1 MLRPVQH
8 MTTTEVAASD
18 RGRDIFK
25 QKEMGDFWV
34 SSQSQWRDQF
44 WQLDNETAGVRWDAS
59 RIIWDVALPDGSRLT
74 DPRWAPQLEAFR
86 RFAWSLFAE
95 ESGYYS
101 RPLKTGSAGELGTG
115 IRYLARWMNQRD
127 FLSFS
132 ELDNAASEV
141 FLDDVADETALAD
154 LRPSNTEETIPRN
167 EDDSTPVADGE
178 GMSVSQVFR
187 RVHIWLQLWRQ
198 AGALREA
205 GVPALPEPPFNGRSA
220 KEVSR
225 DIATRAASLIPPLPD
240 EVALPIMNAAHRMIG
255 LPAEEVIRLHV
266 MYADGV
272 RAAVNDGQ
280 KRRNSQNDRGL
291 RAVKGFQFS
300 VLPGEQEPWHAPFDQ
315 AEVDDFWPAY
325 SRGRQGPS
333 TVSGSQLLRSLVGS
347 IRDACSIV
355 IQSETGLRVSELCG
369 LEPGIHPE
377 SGLPSCVRIRRSY
390 SGLNELFFVEGRLF
404 KTVAGPRRVEWLVGS
419 RPVGSKEIPPPVRAL
434 EVLTRLL
441 DPWRAM
447 ASDPRIAKAL
457 FAQPVTCSGM
467 PGKSGIGIAFED
479 MILRGQ
485 RRFVFRFVDLSKLPD
500 RNRRGEDL
508 AVYRESRGI
517 CLRTHQ
523 WRKTFARYICGTD
536 SRMLPAVSRHFKH
549 LTLAM
554 TEEAY
559 LGKNPALQDAYE
571 SNINQST
578 ARILYENAR
587 GKPAQAGRMAK
598 LIDEHRAELQALIAN
613 KDERDGRRA
622 IQKWVEQNRLQIF
635 FAPHGKCFIR
645 LDPVGARCH
654 EVGQTVHWLNE
665 EPNYATRHP
674 SLCVGCSCFLVDKEN
689 EEFWLERYI
698 DNYRSFLE
706 GASQGKA
713 SDYRIARERADQAA
727 AILQAL
733 KVPLPEV

>member
-1 MLRPVQH
+1 

-18 RGRDIFK
+18 GARDILK
-25 QKEMGDFWV
+25 QKEFGDSWV
-34 SSQSQWRDQF
+34 SSQSQWRDRF
-44 WQLDNETAGVRWDAS
+44 WQFDNETAGVRPDAS
-59 RIIWDVALPDGSRLT
+59 RIPWDVALPDGSRLT
-74 DPRWAPQLEAFR
+74 DPQWAPLLEALK
-86 RFAWSLFAE
+86 RFAWSLFADKN
-95 ESGYYS
+95 GYYG
-101 RPLKTGSAGELGTG
+101 RPLKPRSAGELATG
-115 IRYLARWMNQRD
+115 IRYLARWMVRRN

-141 FLDDVADETALAD
+141 FLDDIADEAAQAD
-154 LRPSNTEETIPRN
+154 LRPSDIEETIPDPQKN
-167 EDDSTPVADGE
+167 AAQVAE

-187 RVHIWLQLWRQ
+187 RIHIWLQLWRQ
-198 AGALREA
+198 ASALRQA
-205 GVPALPEPPFNGRSA
+205 GIPALPEAPFNGRSS

-225 DIATRAASLIPPLPD
+225 DIATRAVSLIAPLPD

-255 LPAEEVIRLHV
+255 LPAAEVIRLHFL
-266 MYADGV
+266 YAEGV
-272 RAAVNDGQ
+272 RAAVNEGQ
-280 KRRNSQNDRGL
+280 QRRNSQNDRGV
-291 RAVKGFQFS
+291 RAIKDFQFS
-300 VLPGEQEPWHAPFDQ
+300 VLPGEREPWHAPLAE
-315 AEVDDFWPAY
+315 AEVDDFWPVY
-325 SRGRQGPS
+325 SRGRQGPG
-333 TVSGSQLLRSLVGS
+333 TVSGSQLLRSLVCS

-377 SGLPSCVRIRRSY
+377 SGLPTCVRIRRSY
-390 SGLNELFFVEGRLF
+390 SGLNELFFLDGRLF
-404 KTVAGPRRVEWLVGS
+404 KTVGGSQRHVEWLVGS

-441 DPWRAM
+441 DPWRTM
-447 ASDPRIAKAL
+447 ASHPKVAKSL
-457 FAQPVTCSGM
+457 FAHPATCSGM
-467 PGKSGIGIAFED
+467 PGKSGITIAFED
-479 MILRGQ
+479 TILRGQ
-485 RRFVFRFVDLSKLPD
+485 RKFVFRYVDLSELPD

-508 AVYRESRGI
+508 TVYRDSRGL

-622 IQKWVEQNRLQIF
+622 IRKWVEQNRLQIF

-665 EPNYATRHP
+665 EPHYAFRHP
-674 SLCVGCSCFLVDKEN
+674 SLCAGCSCFLVDKEN
-689 EEFWLERYI
+689 EEFWLERFI
-698 DNYRSFLE
+698 DNYRAFQE

>member
-1 MLRPVQH
+1 MDLAV
-8 MTTTEVAASD
+8 
-18 RGRDIFK
+18 RDGARDLLK
-25 QKEMGDFWV
+25 QKEIGDFWV
-34 SSQSQWRDQF
+34 SSQSQWRDRF
-44 WQLDNETAGVRWDAS
+44 WQLDNATAGVRPDAS
-59 RIIWDVALPDGSRLT
+59 RIHWDVALPDGSRLT
-74 DPRWAPQLEAFR
+74 HPQWAPQLDAFK
-86 RFAWSLFAE
+86 RFAWSLFTD
-95 ESGYYS
+95 ESKYYGK
-101 RPLKTGSAGELGTG
+101 PLKPGSASALSTG
-115 IRYLARWMNQRD
+115 IGYLGRWMTRRN

-132 ELDNAASEV
+132 ELDSAASEV
-141 FLDDVADETALAD
+141 FLDDMADEFALAD
-154 LRPSNTEETIPRN
+154 LRPSNTEETIPDHAN
-167 EDDSTPVADGE
+167 DAAPGADGE
-178 GMSVSQVFR
+178 GMSVSQVFG
-187 RVHIWLQLWRQ
+187 RVNIWLKLWRQ

-205 GVPALPEPPFNGRSA
+205 GIPTLPEPPFNGRSA
-220 KEVSR
+220 KQVSR

-255 LPAEEVIRLHV
+255 LPAEEVIRLHE
-266 MYADGV
+266 MYAEGV
-272 RAAVNDGQ
+272 QAAINDGQ
-280 KRRNSQNDRGL
+280 KWRNPQNDRGL

-300 VLPGEQEPWHAPFDQ
+300 ILPGEMEPWHSPLDR
-315 AEVDDFWPAY
+315 AEVNDFWPTY
-325 SRGRQGPS
+325 KRGYTPS
-333 TVSGSQLLRSLVGS
+333 TVSGSQLLRSLICS
-347 IRDACSIV
+347 IRDACAIV

-369 LEPGIHPE
+369 LEPGIDRE
-377 SGLPSCVRIRRSY
+377 SGLPTCVRVRRSY
-390 SGLNELFFVEGRLF
+390 SGLNELFYVDGRLF
-404 KTVAGPRRVEWLVGS
+404 KTVASSERVEWLVGS
-419 RPVGSKEIPPPVRAL
+419 RPVGSKEIPPPARAL
-434 EVLTRLL
+434 DVLTRLL
-441 DPWRAM
+441 DPWRKLAR
-447 ASDPRIAKAL
+447 DPEIGKTL
-457 FAQPVTCSGM
+457 FVQPAGFRGM
-467 PGKSGIGIAFED
+467 PGKSGIGITFED
-479 MILRGQ
+479 MILVGQ
-485 RRFVFRFVDLSKLPD
+485 RQLVYRYVDLSKLPD

-508 AVYRESRGI
+508 TAYRESRGL

-598 LIDEHRAELQALIAN
+598 IIDEHRAELQTLIAN

-665 EPNYATRHP
+665 EPHYAIRHP
-674 SLCVGCSCFLVDKEN
+674 SLCAGCSCFLVDKEN
-689 EEFWLERYI
+689 EEFWLQRYLN
-698 DNYRSFLE
+698 NYRAFVQ
-706 GASQGKA
+706 GASLGKA

-733 KVPLPEV
+733 RVPLPEV

>member
-1 MLRPVQH
+1 
-8 MTTTEVAASD
+8 
-18 RGRDIFK
+18 
-25 QKEMGDFWV
+25 
-34 SSQSQWRDQF
+34 
-44 WQLDNETAGVRWDAS
+44 
-59 RIIWDVALPDGSRLT
+59 
-74 DPRWAPQLEAFR
+74 
-86 RFAWSLFAE
+86 
-95 ESGYYS
+95 
-101 RPLKTGSAGELGTG
+101 
-115 IRYLARWMNQRD
+115 
-127 FLSFS
+127 
-132 ELDNAASEV
+132 
-141 FLDDVADETALAD
+141 
-154 LRPSNTEETIPRN
+154 
-167 EDDSTPVADGE
+167 
-178 GMSVSQVFR
+178 
-187 RVHIWLQLWRQ
+187 
-198 AGALREA
+198 
-205 GVPALPEPPFNGRSA
+205 
-220 KEVSR
+220 
-225 DIATRAASLIPPLPD
+225 
-240 EVALPIMNAAHRMIG
+240 
-255 LPAEEVIRLHV
+255 

-291 RAVKGFQFS
+291 RTVKGFQFS

-369 LEPGIHPE
+369 LEPGIHPQ

-457 FAQPVTCSGM
+457 FAQPVTCRGM

-689 EEFWLERYI
+689 EEFWLERFI

-706 GASQGKA
+706 GVSQGKA

>member
-1 MLRPVQH
+1 MLKPLQR
-8 MTTTEVAASD
+8 TITAEVAASD
-18 RGRDIFK
+18 GARDILK
-25 QKEMGDFWV
+25 RKEIGDFWV
-34 SSQSQWRDQF
+34 SSQSQWGERF
-44 WQLDNETAGVRWDAS
+44 WQLDNETAGARAEVS
-59 RIIWDVALPDGSRLT
+59 RLHWDVALPDGSCLT
-74 DPRWAPQLEAFR
+74 DPQWAAQLDAFK
-86 RFAWSLFAE
+86 RFTWSLFTDE
-95 ESGYYS
+95 NKYYG
-101 RPLKTGSAGELGTG
+101 RPLKPASASLLSTG
-115 IRYLARWMNQRD
+115 IGYLARWMIRRN

-141 FLDDVADETALAD
+141 FLDDMADETALAD
-154 LRPSNTEETIPRN
+154 LQPTPIEETMPDH
-167 EDDSTPVADGE
+167 EDDEASGADGV
-178 GMSVSQVFR
+178 GMSVSQVWR
-187 RVHIWLQLWRQ
+187 RVSIWLQLWRQ
-198 AGALREA
+198 AGVLREA
-205 GVPALPEPPFNGRSA
+205 GIAALPEPPFNGRSA
-220 KEVSR
+220 KQVSR

-240 EVALPIMNAAHRMIG
+240 EVALPIMNAAHRMTG
-255 LPAEEVIRLHV
+255 LPAEEVIRLHE
-266 MYADGV
+266 MYAEGV
-272 RAAVNDGQ
+272 QAAINDGQ
-280 KRRNSQNDRGL
+280 KWRNPQNDRGL

-300 VLPGEQEPWHAPFDQ
+300 VLPGEMQPWHSPLNQ
-315 AEVDDFWPAY
+315 AEVNDFWPTY
-325 SRGRQGPS
+325 KKGYTPS
-333 TVSGSQLLRSLVGS
+333 TVSGSQLLRSLVCS
-347 IRDACSIV
+347 IRDACAIV

-369 LEPGIHPE
+369 LEPGIDQE
-377 SGLPSCVRIRRSY
+377 SGLPTSVRVRRSY
-390 SGLNELFFVEGRLF
+390 SGLNELFYVDGRLF
-404 KTVAGPRRVEWLVGS
+404 KTVPTSERVEWLVGS
-419 RPVGSKEIPPPVRAL
+419 RPVGSKEIPAPVRAL
-434 EVLTRLL
+434 RVLTRLL
-441 DPWRAM
+441 DPWRKLAR
-447 ASDPRIAKAL
+447 DPEIARTL
-457 FAQPVTCSGM
+457 FVQPAGIHGM
-467 PGKSGIGIAFED
+467 PGKSGIGITYED
-479 MILRGQ
+479 MILVGQ
-485 RRFVFRFVDLSKLPD
+485 RQFVYRYVDLSKLPD

-508 AVYRESRGI
+508 AAYRENRGLR
-517 CLRTHQ
+517 LRTHQ

-598 LIDEHRAELQALIAN
+598 VIDEHRAEIQALIAN

-689 EEFWLERYI
+689 EEFWLERFI

-706 GASQGKA
+706 GVSQGKA

>member
-1 MLRPVQH
+1 MLKPLQR
-8 MTTTEVAASD
+8 TITAEVAASD
-18 RGRDIFK
+18 GARDILK
-25 QKEMGDFWV
+25 RKEIGDFWV
-34 SSQSQWRDQF
+34 SSQSQWGERF
-44 WQLDNETAGVRWDAS
+44 WQLDNETAGARAEVS
-59 RIIWDVALPDGSRLT
+59 RLHWDVALPDGSCLT
-74 DPRWAPQLEAFR
+74 DPQWAAQLDAFK
-86 RFAWSLFAE
+86 RFTWSLFTDE
-95 ESGYYS
+95 NKYYG
-101 RPLKTGSAGELGTG
+101 RPLKPASASLLSTG
-115 IRYLARWMNQRD
+115 IGYLARWMIRRN

-141 FLDDVADETALAD
+141 FLDDMADETALAD
-154 LRPSNTEETIPRN
+154 LQPTPIEETMPDH
-167 EDDSTPVADGE
+167 EDDEASGADGV
-178 GMSVSQVFR
+178 GMSVSQVWR
-187 RVHIWLQLWRQ
+187 RVSIWLQLWRQ
-198 AGALREA
+198 AGVLREA
-205 GVPALPEPPFNGRSA
+205 GIAALPEPPFNGRSA
-220 KEVSR
+220 KQVSR

-240 EVALPIMNAAHRMIG
+240 EVALPIMNAAHRMTG
-255 LPAEEVIRLHV
+255 LPAEEVIRLHE
-266 MYADGV
+266 MYAEGV
-272 RAAVNDGQ
+272 QAAINDGQ
-280 KRRNSQNDRGL
+280 KWRNPQNDRGL

-300 VLPGEQEPWHAPFDQ
+300 VLPGEMQPWHSPLNQ
-315 AEVDDFWPAY
+315 AEVNDFWPTY
-325 SRGRQGPS
+325 KKGYTPS
-333 TVSGSQLLRSLVGS
+333 TVSGSQLLRSLVCS
-347 IRDACSIV
+347 IRDACAIV

-369 LEPGIHPE
+369 LEPGIDQE
-377 SGLPSCVRIRRSY
+377 SGLPTSVRVRRSY
-390 SGLNELFFVEGRLF
+390 SGLNELFYVDGRLF
-404 KTVAGPRRVEWLVGS
+404 KTVPTSERVEWLVGS
-419 RPVGSKEIPPPVRAL
+419 RPVGSKEIPAPVRAL
-434 EVLTRLL
+434 RVLTRLL
-441 DPWRAM
+441 DPWRKLAR
-447 ASDPRIAKAL
+447 DPEIARTL
-457 FAQPVTCSGM
+457 FVQPAGIHGM
-467 PGKSGIGIAFED
+467 PGKSGIGITYED
-479 MILRGQ
+479 MILVGQ
-485 RRFVFRFVDLSKLPD
+485 RQFVYRYVDLSKLPD

-508 AVYRESRGI
+508 AAYRENRGL

-598 LIDEHRAELQALIAN
+598 VIDEHRAEIQALIAN

-635 FAPHGKCFIR
+635 FAPHGKCFVR

-665 EPNYATRHP
+665 EPDYAIRHP
-674 SLCVGCSCFLVDKEN
+674 SLCAGCSCFLVDKEN
-689 EEFWLERYI
+689 EEFWLQRYL
-698 DNYRSFLE
+698 DNYRAFLQ
-706 GASQGKA
+706 GASAGKA

>member
-1 MLRPVQH
+1 
-8 MTTTEVAASD
+8 
-18 RGRDIFK
+18 
-25 QKEMGDFWV
+25 
-34 SSQSQWRDQF
+34 
-44 WQLDNETAGVRWDAS
+44 
-59 RIIWDVALPDGSRLT
+59 
-74 DPRWAPQLEAFR
+74 
-86 RFAWSLFAE
+86 
-95 ESGYYS
+95 
-101 RPLKTGSAGELGTG
+101 
-115 IRYLARWMNQRD
+115 
-127 FLSFS
+127 
-132 ELDNAASEV
+132 
-141 FLDDVADETALAD
+141 
-154 LRPSNTEETIPRN
+154 
-167 EDDSTPVADGE
+167 
-178 GMSVSQVFR
+178 
-187 RVHIWLQLWRQ
+187 
-198 AGALREA
+198 
-205 GVPALPEPPFNGRSA
+205 
-220 KEVSR
+220 
-225 DIATRAASLIPPLPD
+225 
-240 EVALPIMNAAHRMIG
+240 
-255 LPAEEVIRLHV
+255 
-266 MYADGV
+266 
-272 RAAVNDGQ
+272 
-280 KRRNSQNDRGL
+280 
-291 RAVKGFQFS
+291 
-300 VLPGEQEPWHAPFDQ
+300 
-315 AEVDDFWPAY
+315 
-325 SRGRQGPS
+325 
-333 TVSGSQLLRSLVGS
+333 
-347 IRDACSIV
+347 
-355 IQSETGLRVSELCG
+355 
-369 LEPGIHPE
+369 
-377 SGLPSCVRIRRSY
+377 
-390 SGLNELFFVEGRLF
+390 
-404 KTVAGPRRVEWLVGS
+404 
-419 RPVGSKEIPPPVRAL
+419 
-434 EVLTRLL
+434 
-441 DPWRAM
+441 
-447 ASDPRIAKAL
+447 
-457 FAQPVTCSGM
+457 M
-467 PGKSGIGIAFED
+467 PGKSSLGIAFED
-479 MILRGQ
+479 IILRGQ

-622 IQKWVEQNRLQIF
+622 IQKWVKQNRLQIF

>member
-1 MLRPVQH
+1 MLRPLPR

-18 RGRDIFK
+18 GARVILK
-25 QKEMGDFWV
+25 QKEIGDFWV
-34 SSQSQWRDQF
+34 SSQSQWRDRS
-44 WQLDNETAGVRWDAS
+44 WQLDNETAGARRDAS
-59 RIIWDVALPDGSRLT
+59 RIPWEITLPDGNRLT
-74 DPRWAPQLEAFR
+74 DPQWAPLLEAFKR
-86 RFAWSLFAE
+86 LAWSLFTDK
-95 ESGYYS
+95 SGYYG
-101 RPLKTGSAGELGTG
+101 RRLKPGGAAALATG
-115 IRYLARWMNQRD
+115 IRYLARWMVRRN

-141 FLDDVADETALAD
+141 FLDDIADEAAQADWRSSSIEAKVAD
-154 LRPSNTEETIPRN
+154 RQKN
-167 EDDSTPVADGE
+167 EARVAE
-178 GMSVSQVFR
+178 GMTVSQVFR
-187 RVHIWLQLWRQ
+187 RTTIWLHLWSQAGVLRQ
-198 AGALREA
+198 AG
-205 GVPALPEPPFNGRSA
+205 VPTLPEPPFNGRRS

-225 DIATRAASLIPPLPD
+225 DIATRAVTLIPPLPD

-255 LPAEEVIRLHV
+255 LPAEEIIRLHV
-266 MYADGV
+266 LYAEGVKAAVNAGEKWRTRQNLRGV
-272 RAAVNDGQ
+272 RAIKD
-280 KRRNSQNDRGL
+280 
-291 RAVKGFQFS
+291 FQFS
-300 VLPGEQEPWHAPFDQ
+300 VLPGEREPWHAPLKQ
-315 AEVDDFWPAY
+315 VEVADFWPAY
-325 SRGRQGPS
+325 SKGRRRPGRI
-333 TVSGSQLLRSLVGS
+333 SGSQLLRSLVCS

-355 IQSETGLRVSELCG
+355 IQSETGLRGSELCG
-369 LEPGIHPE
+369 LEPGINPE
-377 SGLPSCVRIRRSY
+377 SGLPTCVRIRRSH
-390 SGLNELFFVEGRLF
+390 SGLNELFFVDGHLF
-404 KTVAGPRRVEWLVGS
+404 KTVASPQKVEWLVGS

-441 DPWRAM
+441 EPWRTM
-447 ASDPRIAKAL
+447 ASRPKIAQSL
-457 FAQPVTCSGM
+457 FAHPATSSGM
-467 PGKSGIGIAFED
+467 PGKSGIKVAIQD

-485 RRFVFRFVDLSKLPD
+485 RKFVFRYVDLSKLPD

-508 AVYRESRGI
+508 AVYREGRGL

-613 KDERDGRRA
+613 KDERDSLRA
-622 IQKWVEQNRLQIF
+622 VQKWVEQNRLQIF

-654 EVGQTVHWLNE
+654 EVGQTAHWLNE
-665 EPNYATRHP
+665 EPHYAFRHP
-674 SLCVGCSCFLVDKEN
+674 SLCAGCSCFLVDKEN

-698 DNYRSFLE
+698 DNYKAFFE

-713 SDYRIARERADQAA
+713 SDYRIARERADQAV

-733 KVPLPEV
+733 KVPVPEV

>member
-1 MLRPVQH
+1 MLRPLQR
-8 MTTTEVAASD
+8 MTTMEAAASAD
-18 RGRDIFK
+18 ARDILK
-25 QKEMGDFWV
+25 QKEIGDFRV
-34 SSQSQWRDQF
+34 SSQSRWGDRF
-44 WQLDNETAGVRWDAS
+44 WQLDNETAGARPEVS
-59 RIIWDVALPDGSRLT
+59 RIHWDVALPDGDRLT
-74 DPRWAPQLEAFR
+74 DPQWAPLLEAFK

-95 ESGYYS
+95 ESRYYG
-101 RPLKTGSAGELGTG
+101 RPLKPANASVLSTG
-115 IRYLARWMNQRD
+115 IGCLARWMVRRN

-141 FLDDVADETALAD
+141 FLDDMADETALAD
-154 LRPSNTEETIPRN
+154 LQPSNTEETIPDHEN
-167 EDDSTPVADGE
+167 GAAPDADGE
-178 GMSVSQVFR
+178 GMSVSQVWR
-187 RVHIWLQLWRQ
+187 RVIVWLQLWRQ
-198 AGALREA
+198 AGSLREA
-205 GVPALPEPPFNGRSA
+205 GIPTLPEPPFNGRSA
-220 KEVSR
+220 KQVAREL
-225 DIATRAASLIPPLPD
+225 ATRAASLIPPLPD
-240 EVALPIMNAAHRMIG
+240 EVALPIMNAAYRMIG
-255 LPAEEVIRLHV
+255 LPAEEVIRLHEV
-266 MYADGV
+266 YAEGV
-272 RAAVNDGQ
+272 QAAIDDGQ
-280 KRRNSQNDRGL
+280 KWRNPQNDRGL

-300 VLPGEQEPWHAPFDQ
+300 VLPGEKEPWHLPLNQ
-315 AEVDDFWPAY
+315 AEGTDFWPTY
-325 SRGRQGPS
+325 RRGYTPS
-333 TVSGSQLLRSLVGS
+333 TVSGSQLLRSLICS

-369 LEPGIHPE
+369 LEPGIDQE
-377 SGLPSCVRIRRSY
+377 SGVPACVRVRRSY
-390 SGLNELFFVEGRLF
+390 SGLNELFYVDGRLF
-404 KTVAGPRRVEWLVGS
+404 KTVARSERVEWLVGS
-419 RPVGSKEIPPPVRAL
+419 RPVGSKGIPPPVRAL
-434 EVLTRLL
+434 DVLTRLL
-441 DPWRAM
+441 DPWRKLAR
-447 ASDPRIAKAL
+447 DPEIAGTL
-457 FAQPVTCSGM
+457 FVQPAAFRGM
-467 PGKSGIGIAFED
+467 PGKSGIGITFAD
-479 MILRGQ
+479 MILAGQ
-485 RRFVFRFVDLSKLPD
+485 KQFVYRYVDLSKLPD

-508 AVYRESRGI
+508 AAYRESRGL

-598 LIDEHRAELQALIAN
+598 VIDEHRAEIQALIAN

-654 EVGQTVHWLNE
+654 EVGQAVHWLNE
-665 EPNYATRHP
+665 EPDYAIRHP
-674 SLCVGCSCFLVDKEN
+674 SLCAGCSCFLVDKEN
-689 EEFWLERYI
+689 EEFWLQRYLE
-698 DNYRSFLE
+698 NYRAFLQ
-706 GASQGKA
+706 GASLGKT